1 MTMEKHA
8 GPGGPGDPFVPKE
21 PPSGRRRG
29 RHSRPSGRSAAS
41 RRRRDETQAAP
52 PPVTGP
58 ATGPVTAPGTGPMA
72 GPVPGGHVPGSPRAG
87 RGTTIALVLA
97 LVVVVLTAGVL
108 GTIAVLMTRDPDVP
122 LGAAPPRRLAVPIH
136 FAPVTGTQP
145 GPCTDPDLLPDDQGK
160 TCYTIAAGVSV
171 NAVRAIETVQER
183 SGAYSVRIAFAP
195 AFRDQINDLTQEAVR
210 QQIAIV
216 VGERVV
222 AAPRVAQ
229 VITHN
234 TLSIEGSFTREQ
246 ADGLVARLTGSAGTP
261 DPVSSVPPG
270 TGESPPGTG
279 ESPAGTGGPA
289 VPLATGTPGDT
300 APTPP
305 TGAPRPAVP
314 AVTTPPVAP
323 RTTPRTAAPPAL
335 AATAPPAAASGGGD
349 PRYPDC
355 ATAVKN
361 GYGPYFRETH
371 RQYGWY
377 VDKDGDGVACDPGDI

>member
-1 MTMEKHA
+1 MEKHA
-8 GPGGPGDPFVPKE
+8 GPGGPGDPFVPQG
-21 PPSGRRRG
+21 PPPGRRRG
-29 RHSRPSGRSAAS
+29 RHSRPS
-41 RRRRDETQAAP
+41 RRRRDETRAASP
-52 PPVTGP
+52 P
-58 ATGPVTAPGTGPMA
+58 ATAPL
-72 GPVPGGHVPGSPRAG
+72 PGGHVPESPRAG
-87 RGTTIALVLA
+87 RGTTVALILA

-145 GPCTDPDLLPDDQGK
+145 GPCTDPDVLPDDQGK

-246 ADGLVARLTGSAGTP
+246 ADGMVARLTGSAGTQGP
-261 DPVSSVPPG
+261 ATSVS
-270 TGESPPGTG
+270 PGTG

-289 VPLATGTPGDT
+289 LPQNTGTPGGT
-300 APTPP
+300 ATTPP
-305 TGAPRPAVP
+305 TGAPRPAAP
-314 AVTTPPVAP
+314 AVTPPP
-323 RTTPRTAAPPAL
+323 TTPQPPSQTKAPPAV
-335 AATAPPAAASGGGD
+335 AATVPPGTASGTGGD

-371 RQYGWY
+371 KQYGWY